1 MKTKVF
7 PVVVGALGTLR
18 KDFTKGVEL
27 IPGRP
32 NVSEIHKISLLG
44 TAHILRKVLGGITKS
59 TGSVVIIII
68 FVVVVVIT
76 TKVSL
81 IFRARSIMQDVN
93 FELIGL

>member
-18 KDFTKGVEL
+18 KDFAKEVEL

-32 NVSEIHKISLLG
+32 NVSEIQKISLLG

-59 TGSVVIIII
+59 TGSAPYSSFTGWKAKRNNVKIP
-68 FVVVVVIT
+68 
-76 TKVSL
+76 
-81 IFRARSIMQDVN
+81 
-93 FELIGL
+93 